1 MKLLEVVRGEKTA
14 KDVLKTC
21 MSFARK
27 IKKVPVCVGVCPG
40 FVGNRI
46 LFQRQAQGQ
55 KLILEGALPQQ
66 VDKVLVDFGLPM
78 GVFQMSDLAG
88 LDIGWSRETSKGET
102 IRDVLCEQDRRGQ
115 KTGAGYY
122 DYDDRRVPSPSAEV
136 EKIILEFSEKAG
148 LERRDISDEEILERC
163 LYPMINEGAR
173 ILDEGIAIRA
183 SDIDVIWVYGYG
195 WPVYRGGPMHYANS
209 IGLDKVVE
217 TLRKYREMTGDE
229 AFEPAPLL
237 AKLADEGKGF

>member
-1 MKLLEVVRGEKTA
+1 
-14 KDVLKTC
+14 
-21 MSFARK
+21 
-27 IKKVPVCVGVCPG
+27 VGVCPG

-55 KLILEGALPQQ
+55 QLILEGAMPEQ

-88 LDIGWSRETSKGET
+88 LDIGWSAETSRGET
-102 IRDVLCEQDRRGQ
+102 IRDVLCEAGRRGQ

-122 DYDDRRVPSPSAEV
+122 DYDERRNPSPSSEV
-136 EKIILEFSEKAG
+136 EKIILEFSATAG
-148 LERRDISDEEILERC
+148 HQRREISDQEILERC

-173 ILDEGIAIRA
+173 ILEEGIAIRA

-195 WPVYRGGPMHYANS
+195 WPLYRGGPMHYANS
-209 IGLDKVVE
+209 IGLDTVLA
-217 TLRKYREMTGDE
+217 TLNRYFEQTGDDVWK
-229 AFEPAPLL
+229 PAPLL
-237 AKLADEGKGF
+237 TRLVEEGGSF

>member
-1 MKLLEVVRGEKTA
+1 
-14 KDVLKTC
+14 
-21 MSFARK
+21 
-27 IKKVPVCVGVCPG
+27 
-40 FVGNRI
+40 
-46 LFQRQAQGQ
+46 
-55 KLILEGALPQQ
+55 
-66 VDKVLVDFGLPM
+66 M

-88 LDIGWSRETSKGET
+88 LDIGWSRENSKGET

-122 DYDDRRVPSPSAEV
+122 DYDENRVPSPSAEV
-136 EKIILEFSEKAG
+136 EKIILEFSGKAG
-148 LERRDISDEEILERC
+148 LERRDISNEEILERC
-163 LYPMINEGAR
+163 IYPMINEGAK
-173 ILDEGIAIRA
+173 ILDEGMAIRA

-209 IGLDKVVE
+209 VGLDKVVA

-237 AKLADEGKGF
+237 VQLAEEGKGF